1 MKKFQSALNR
11 PPFQLFLAIGI
22 ALLTVLL
29 GLNLA
34 DTQVWYL
41 PGAAEVTGQLG
52 TRFSSTLLLTN
63 VGSAGAAVQIG
74 FIPYAG
80 KPVPAAVS
88 RDLAAGETLRIQS
101 ALQT

>member
-11 PPFQLFLAIGI
+11 PPFQLFLAIGT
-22 ALLTVLL
+22 ALLTALL

-41 PGAAEVTGQLG
+41 PGAAEITGQLG

-63 VGSAGAAVQIG
+63 VGSASATVQIG

-80 KPVPAAVS
+80 KPVPAGTS
-88 RDLAAGETLRIQS
+88 RALAADETLRIEG
-101 ALQT
+101 